1 MLAAVVEID
10 TNNNY
15 ILIRSLVVHPDFFRQ
30 GIAGKLIKFVFETFK
45 SNLFVVETGL
55 ENGPATKLYE
65 KFGFVE
71 VHQWDTNHGIRKIKF
86 EKRTRISFNGLP
98 FLLLNE
104 VFKINNSTGKPYCL
118 HLIPQPTLGFW
129 FSKTSLFSSKLSIT
143 FRISCPDTGF
153 PFPGLAASNCP

>member
-1 MLAAVVEID
+1 MIEKLKNSDLEIAKKMRLIFQASYKVEATLLNATNFPPLKRPLENYTESNTEFYGYSINKVLAAVVEID

-86 EKRTRISFNGLP
+86 EKHTKN
-98 FLLLNE
+98 
-104 VFKINNSTGKPYCL
+104 
-118 HLIPQPTLGFW
+118 
-129 FSKTSLFSSKLSIT
+129 KTSI
-143 FRISCPDTGF
+143 
-153 PFPGLAASNCP
+153 

>member
-1 MLAAVVEID
+1 MIEKLKNSDLEIAKKMRLIFQASYKVEATLLNATNFPPLKRPLENYTESNTEFYGYSINKVLAAVVEID
-10 TNNNY
+10 INNNY

-86 EKRTRISFNGLP
+86 EKHTK
-98 FLLLNE
+98 NE
-104 VFKINNSTGKPYCL
+104 ST
-118 HLIPQPTLGFW
+118 I
-129 FSKTSLFSSKLSIT
+129 
-143 FRISCPDTGF
+143 
-153 PFPGLAASNCP
+153 

>member
-1 MLAAVVEID
+1 MIEKLKNSDLEIAKKMQLIFQASYKVEAILLNATNFPPLKRTLENYTESNTEFYGYSIKEVLAAVVEID

-30 GIAGKLIKFVFETFK
+30 GIAGKLLTFVFETFK

-55 ENGPATKLYE
+55 ENGPATELYE

-86 EKRTRISFNGLP
+86 EKRIK
-98 FLLLNE
+98 NE
-104 VFKINNSTGKPYCL
+104 
-118 HLIPQPTLGFW
+118 
-129 FSKTSLFSSKLSIT
+129 SSI
-143 FRISCPDTGF
+143 
-153 PFPGLAASNCP
+153 

>member
-1 MLAAVVEID
+1 MIEKLKNSDLEIAKKMQLIFQASYKVEAILLNATNFPPLKRTLENYTESNTEFYGYSINEVLAAVVEID

-30 GIAGKLIKFVFETFK
+30 GIAGKLLTFVFETFK

-55 ENGPATKLYE
+55 ENGPATELYE

-86 EKRTRISFNGLP
+86 EKRIK
-98 FLLLNE
+98 NE
-104 VFKINNSTGKPYCL
+104 
-118 HLIPQPTLGFW
+118 
-129 FSKTSLFSSKLSIT
+129 SSI
-143 FRISCPDTGF
+143 
-153 PFPGLAASNCP
+153 

>member
-1 MLAAVVEID
+1 MIEKLKNSDLEIAKKMQLIFQASYKVEAILLNATNFPPLKRTLENYTESNTEFYGYSINEVLAAVVEID

-30 GIAGKLIKFVFETFK
+30 GIAGKLLTFVFETFK

-55 ENGPATKLYE
+55 ENGPATELYE

-86 EKRTRISFNGLP
+86 EKRTK
-98 FLLLNE
+98 NE
-104 VFKINNSTGKPYCL
+104 
-118 HLIPQPTLGFW
+118 
-129 FSKTSLFSSKLSIT
+129 SSI
-143 FRISCPDTGF
+143 
-153 PFPGLAASNCP
+153 

>member
-1 MLAAVVEID
+1 MIEKLKNSDLEIAKKMRLIFQASYKVEATLLNATNFPPLKRPLENYTESNTEFYGYSINKVLAAVVEID
-10 TNNNY
+10 INNNY

-86 EKRTRISFNGLP
+86 EKHTK
-98 FLLLNE
+98 NE
-104 VFKINNSTGKPYCL
+104 
-118 HLIPQPTLGFW
+118 
-129 FSKTSLFSSKLSIT
+129 SSI
-143 FRISCPDTGF
+143 
-153 PFPGLAASNCP
+153 

>member
-1 MLAAVVEID
+1 MIEKLKNSDLEIAKKMRLIFQASYKVEAILLNATNFPPLKRTLENYTESNTEFYGYSINEVLAAVVEID

-55 ENGPATKLYE
+55 ENGPATELYE

-86 EKRTRISFNGLP
+86 EKRTK
-98 FLLLNE
+98 NE
-104 VFKINNSTGKPYCL
+104 
-118 HLIPQPTLGFW
+118 
-129 FSKTSLFSSKLSIT
+129 SSI
-143 FRISCPDTGF
+143 
-153 PFPGLAASNCP
+153 

>member
-1 MLAAVVEID
+1 MIEKLKNSDLEIAKKMRLIFQASYKVEAKLLNATNFPPLKRPLENYTESNTEFYGYSINEILAAVVEID
-10 TNNNY
+10 TNNNNNY
-15 ILIRSLVVHPDFFRQ
+15 ILIRSLVVRPDFFRQ

-86 EKRTRISFNGLP
+86 EKRTF
-98 FLLLNE
+98 
-104 VFKINNSTGKPYCL
+104 
-118 HLIPQPTLGFW
+118 
-129 FSKTSLFSSKLSIT
+129 
-143 FRISCPDTGF
+143 
-153 PFPGLAASNCP
+153 

>member
-1 MLAAVVEID
+1 MIEKLKNSDLEIAKKIRLIFQASYKVEATLLNATNFPPLKRPLENYTESNTEFYGYSINEILAAVVEID

-30 GIAGKLIKFVFETFK
+30 GIAGNLIKFVFETFK

-86 EKRTRISFNGLP
+86 EKHTK
-98 FLLLNE
+98 NE
-104 VFKINNSTGKPYCL
+104 
-118 HLIPQPTLGFW
+118 
-129 FSKTSLFSSKLSIT
+129 SSI
-143 FRISCPDTGF
+143 
-153 PFPGLAASNCP
+153 

>member
-10 TNNNY
+10 TNNNR

-30 GIAGKLIKFVFETFK
+30 GIAGKLLIFVFETFK

-86 EKRTRISFNGLP
+86 EKRTF
-98 FLLLNE
+98 
-104 VFKINNSTGKPYCL
+104 
-118 HLIPQPTLGFW
+118 
-129 FSKTSLFSSKLSIT
+129 
-143 FRISCPDTGF
+143 
-153 PFPGLAASNCP
+153 

>member
-1 MLAAVVEID
+1 MIEKLKNSDLEIAKKIRLIFQASYKVEATLLNATNFPPLKRPLENYTESNTEFYGYSINEILAAVVEID

-30 GIAGKLIKFVFETFK
+30 GIAGNLIKFVFETFK

-86 EKRTRISFNGLP
+86 EKHTK
-98 FLLLNE
+98 NE
-104 VFKINNSTGKPYCL
+104 ST
-118 HLIPQPTLGFW
+118 T
-129 FSKTSLFSSKLSIT
+129 
-143 FRISCPDTGF
+143 
-153 PFPGLAASNCP
+153 

>member
-1 MLAAVVEID
+1 MIEKLKNSDLEIAKKIRLIFQASYKVEATLLNATNFPPLKRPLENYTESNTEFYGYSIKEVLAAVVEID

-30 GIAGKLIKFVFETFK
+30 GIAGELMKFVLKTFK

-55 ENGPATKLYE
+55 ENGPATELYE

-86 EKRTRISFNGLP
+86 EKRTK
-98 FLLLNE
+98 NE
-104 VFKINNSTGKPYCL
+104 
-118 HLIPQPTLGFW
+118 
-129 FSKTSLFSSKLSIT
+129 SSI
-143 FRISCPDTGF
+143 
-153 PFPGLAASNCP
+153 

>member
-1 MLAAVVEID
+1 MIEKLKNSDLEIAKKMRLIFQASYKVEATLLNATNFPPLKRPLENYTESNTEFYGYSINKVLAAVVEID
-10 TNNNY
+10 INNNY

-86 EKRTRISFNGLP
+86 EKHTK
-98 FLLLNE
+98 NE
-104 VFKINNSTGKPYCL
+104 ST
-118 HLIPQPTLGFW
+118 T
-129 FSKTSLFSSKLSIT
+129 
-143 FRISCPDTGF
+143 
-153 PFPGLAASNCP
+153 

>member
-1 MLAAVVEID
+1 MIEKLKNSDLEIAKKMRLIFQASYKVEATLLNATNFPPLKRPLENYTESNTEFYGYSINKVLAAVVEID
-10 TNNNY
+10 INNNY

-45 SNLFVVETGL
+45 SNLFIVETGL

-86 EKRTRISFNGLP
+86 EKRIK
-98 FLLLNE
+98 NE
-104 VFKINNSTGKPYCL
+104 
-118 HLIPQPTLGFW
+118 
-129 FSKTSLFSSKLSIT
+129 SSI
-143 FRISCPDTGF
+143 
-153 PFPGLAASNCP
+153 

>member
-1 MLAAVVEID
+1 MIEKLKNSDLEIAKKMRLIFQASYKVEATLLNVTNFPPLKRPLENYTESNTEFYGYSINEILAAVVEID

-86 EKRTRISFNGLP
+86 EKHTK
-98 FLLLNE
+98 NE
-104 VFKINNSTGKPYCL
+104 ST
-118 HLIPQPTLGFW
+118 T
-129 FSKTSLFSSKLSIT
+129 
-143 FRISCPDTGF
+143 
-153 PFPGLAASNCP
+153 

>member
-1 MLAAVVEID
+1 MIEKLKNSDLEIAKKMRLIFQASYKVEATLLNAKNFPPLKRPLENYTENNTEFYGYSIKEVLAAVVEID

-86 EKRTRISFNGLP
+86 EKRTK
-98 FLLLNE
+98 NE
-104 VFKINNSTGKPYCL
+104 
-118 HLIPQPTLGFW
+118 
-129 FSKTSLFSSKLSIT
+129 SSI
-143 FRISCPDTGF
+143 
-153 PFPGLAASNCP
+153 

>member
-1 MLAAVVEID
+1 MIEKLKNSDLEIAKKMRLIFQASYKVEAKLLNATNFPPLKRPLENYTESNTEFYGYSINEILAAVVEID

-86 EKRTRISFNGLP
+86 EKHTK
-98 FLLLNE
+98 NE
-104 VFKINNSTGKPYCL
+104 ST
-118 HLIPQPTLGFW
+118 T
-129 FSKTSLFSSKLSIT
+129 
-143 FRISCPDTGF
+143 
-153 PFPGLAASNCP
+153 

>member
-1 MLAAVVEID
+1 MIEKLKNSDLEIAKKMRLIFQASYKVEATLLNATNFPPLRRPLENYTESNTEFYGYSINEVLAAVVEID

-30 GIAGKLIKFVFETFK
+30 GIAGNLIKFVFETFK

-86 EKRTRISFNGLP
+86 EKHTK
-98 FLLLNE
+98 NE
-104 VFKINNSTGKPYCL
+104 
-118 HLIPQPTLGFW
+118 
-129 FSKTSLFSSKLSIT
+129 SSI
-143 FRISCPDTGF
+143 
-153 PFPGLAASNCP
+153 

>member
-1 MLAAVVEID
+1 MIEKLKNSDLEIAKKMRLIFQASYKVEAKLLNATNFPPLKRPLENYTESNTEFYGYSINEILAAVVEID

-86 EKRTRISFNGLP
+86 EKRIK
-98 FLLLNE
+98 NE
-104 VFKINNSTGKPYCL
+104 
-118 HLIPQPTLGFW
+118 
-129 FSKTSLFSSKLSIT
+129 SSI
-143 FRISCPDTGF
+143 
-153 PFPGLAASNCP
+153 

>member
-1 MLAAVVEID
+1 MIEKLKNSDLEIAKKMRLIFQASYKVEATLLNATNFPPLKRPLENYTESNTEFYGYSINEILAAVVEID
-10 TNNNY
+10 TNNNNNY

-86 EKRTRISFNGLP
+86 EKHTKN
-98 FLLLNE
+98 
-104 VFKINNSTGKPYCL
+104 K
-118 HLIPQPTLGFW
+118 
-129 FSKTSLFSSKLSIT
+129 SSI
-143 FRISCPDTGF
+143 
-153 PFPGLAASNCP
+153 